1 MPTLK
6 AVDPK
11 TADGKTR
18 MAIEATQK
26 AFGLVPNIARMMAN
40 SPAVVQGWLDFNA
53 ALNEAAIPVKLRE
66 LIAVAVAEAN
76 RCEYCLS
83 AHTAIGKMVG
93 LDDNELLTARQF
105 KSHDP
110 KIDAA
115 LQFAHEIVVRRG
127 ELEAADV
134 EKVRQAGYSDG
145 EIVEIVAVVSLTI
158 FTNYFNHVAG
168 TEVDFPAVPAL
179 AAMRSSASPTMPFA
193 SAKRTKQ
200 T

>member
-6 AVDPK
+6 PVDPK

-26 AFGLVPNIARMMAN
+26 AFGLVPNIARIMAN

-53 ALNEAAIPVKLRE
+53 ALNGSAISTKLRE

-93 LDDNELLTARQF
+93 LDENELLTARQF
-105 KSHDP
+105 KSRDP
-110 KIDAA
+110 KTDAA
-115 LQFAHEIVVRRG
+115 LHFAHEIVVRRG
-127 ELEAADV
+127 ELGAADV
-134 EKVRQAGYSDG
+134 ERVRQAGYSDG
-145 EIVEIVAVVSLTI
+145 EIVEIIAVVCLTI
-158 FTNYFNHVAG
+158 FTNYFNHIAK
-168 TEVDFPAVPAL
+168 TEVDFPRVEVGAVQHA
-179 AAMRSSASPTMPFA
+179 
-193 SAKRTKQ
+193 
-200 T
+200 

>member
-1 MPTLK
+1 MEGPMPTLK
-6 AVDPK
+6 PVDPK

-18 MAIEATQK
+18 AAIEAAQK
-26 AFGLVPNIARMMAN
+26 AFGMLPNIARIMAN

-53 ALNEAAIPVKLRE
+53 ALNAAAIPAKVRE

-105 KSHDP
+105 QSKDP

-115 LQFAHEIVVRRG
+115 LQFAHDIVVRRG
-127 ELEAADV
+127 ELAAADV
-134 EKVRQAGYSDG
+134 ERVRQAGYADG
-145 EIVEIVAVVSLTI
+145 EIVEIIAVVCLTI
-158 FTNYFNHVAG
+158 FTNYFNHIAK
-168 TEVDFPAVPAL
+168 TEVDFPRVAVGL
-179 AAMRSSASPTMPFA
+179 KQSA
-193 SAKRTKQ
+193 
-200 T
+200 

>member
-6 AVDPK
+6 PVDPR
-11 TADGKTR
+11 TANGETKA
-18 MAIEATQK
+18 AIEAAQR
-26 AFGLVPNIARMMAN
+26 AFGLVPNIAKMMAN

-53 ALNEAAIPVKLRE
+53 ALNQASIPAKVRE

-105 KSHDP
+105 RSRDP

-127 ELEAADV
+127 ELGAADV
-134 EKVRQAGYSDG
+134 EKVRRAGYSDG
-145 EIVEIVAVVSLTI
+145 EIVEIIAVVCLTI
-158 FTNYFNHVAG
+158 FTNYFNHIAK
-168 TEVDFPAVPAL
+168 TDVDFPLVEAGL
-179 AAMRSSASPTMPFA
+179 
-193 SAKRTKQ
+193 KQ
-200 T
+200 MA

>member
-6 AVDPK
+6 PVDPATANGKTK
-11 TADGKTR
+11 TAID
-18 MAIEATQK
+18 AVQK
-26 AFGLVPNIARMMAN
+26 AFGLVPNIAKMMAN

-105 KSHDP
+105 KSRDP

-127 ELEAADV
+127 ELAATDV
-134 EKVRQAGYSDG
+134 EKVRQAGYGDG
-145 EIVEIVAVVSLTI
+145 EIVEIVAVVCLTI
-158 FTNYFNHVAG
+158 FTNYFNHIAK
-168 TEVDFPAVPAL
+168 TDVDFPRVEIGL
-179 AAMRSSASPTMPFA
+179 
-193 SAKRTKQ
+193 KQ
-200 T
+200 TA